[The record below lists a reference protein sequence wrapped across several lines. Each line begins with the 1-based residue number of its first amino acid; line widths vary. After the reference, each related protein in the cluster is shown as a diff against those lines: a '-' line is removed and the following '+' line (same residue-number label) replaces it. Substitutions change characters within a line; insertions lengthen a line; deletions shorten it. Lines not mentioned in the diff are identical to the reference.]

1 MSALDPF
8 AFLAAGAR
16 VQIECE
22 TERALPFVIDSTWQS
37 GSRIWCHPAIEGDSL
52 AFLAE
57 QRVLDLYIV
66 DPEGPLKVPIMR
78 ARATDSEIGF
88 ASANS
93 VCFKVLPGTIRVQR
107 RQYFRLKKPPI
118 LVGVRAPL
126 IAEPATPFVQT
137 QTHDLG
143 AGGVSFVGDEVKLN
157 IGDLVE
163 LLIGLPDAT
172 QIPAKGEIL
181 RSNVHSG
188 DDPLIAIRF
197 TQIRERDRDRIMAVI
212 FREQTKRLRVGR

>member
-22 TERALPFVIDSTWQS
+22 TERALPFIVDSVWES
-37 GSRIWCHPAIEGDSL
+37 ASRIWCHPAVDGDAV

-57 QRVLDLYIV
+57 HRVMDLYIV
-66 DPEGPLKVPIMR
+66 DPGGPLKVPILR
-78 ARATDSEIGF
+78 ARAADSEIGV
-88 ASANS
+88 ATTNS

-118 LVGVRAPL
+118 LVGVRAPP
-126 IAEPATPFVQT
+126 IADPAAPFLQT

-143 AGGVSFVGDEVKLN
+143 AGGVSFVGEEINVH

-163 LLIGLPDAT
+163 LLLDLPDAT

-181 RSNVHSG
+181 RTNVLPG
-188 DDPLIAIRF
+188 DELLVALRF

-212 FREQTKRLRVGR
+212 FREQTRRLRVGR